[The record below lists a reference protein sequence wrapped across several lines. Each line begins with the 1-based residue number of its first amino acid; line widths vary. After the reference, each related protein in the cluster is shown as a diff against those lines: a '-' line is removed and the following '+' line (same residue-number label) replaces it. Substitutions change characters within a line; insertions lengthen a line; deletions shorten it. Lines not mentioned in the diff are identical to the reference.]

1 MRMHIMW
8 LVDSCPS
15 SLDSI
20 FKIFGPGP
28 KLSRASSVNDLMTAL
43 FWNSCPKTRHF
54 GWSKIQQLNRILLE
68 LSKRVYR
75 ESSESFLISNENHHE
90 TTVTWYS
97 VFYCSFIFASVLV
110 TTSHL
115 FISLFQIIYHS
126 FSTKDC
132 QIFQI

>member
-43 FWNSCPKTRHF
+43 LKKSCPKTRHLR
-54 GWSKIQQLNRILLE
+54 WSKIQQLKKNYLNFVKECIGRLIEKKLQMVNPSWYQIKWKSSWDHRDLVLCILL
-68 LSKRVYR
+68 LIHLCICFSDNF
-75 ESSESFLISNENHHE
+75 SSLYIVISN
-90 TTVTWYS
+90 
-97 VFYCSFIFASVLV
+97 
-110 TTSHL
+110 HL
-115 FISLFQIIYHS
+115 SIL
-126 FSTKDC
+126 
-132 QIFQI
+132 